1 MGPRE
6 NFLGTS
12 IDIGI
17 DDVTDMNHRFEIPKW
32 NLWKAYFLTKIR
44 KVYLNVFQTFLRAI
58 L

>member
-17 DDVTDMNHRFEIPKW
+17 DDVTGMNHCFEIPKW
-32 NLWKAYFLTKIR
+32 NL
-44 KVYLNVFQTFLRAI
+44 
-58 L
+58 

>member
-17 DDVTDMNHRFEIPKW
+17 DDVTGMNHCFEIPKW
-32 NLWKAYFLTKIR
+32 NLWKAYFATRIR
-44 KVYLNVFQTFLRAI
+44 KVFFNDIQTFLRAF